1 MKKIVVL
8 AFFLLALLFCAC
20 ASAEPEWVFPENDE
34 NVRFFVLT
42 ASSDDKNMLI
52 YTMRGRYPYAETDLY
67 LLNPAT
73 GVCTRLDFTKYADD
87 EAAIAVIKERY
98 ANDGQYRDKNMDEL
112 LPLLFDRENT
122 SDPYDYLLSASHRS
136 QATLMD
142 LRDDYAMIMLP
153 DYCCVIVNLKTGE
166 AYIPKDDTR
175 ALGADGTYITW
186 DNTMVYHFGPGDEL
200 IRTYLPELPEG
211 TSVSLARINDDGSL
225 AICAMSI
232 ENMTFNYTFILTDS
246 KGNAEKVYPLG
257 SSRNTLSNI
266 LASPDGKTYVV
277 FNPGTSMFYPAHII
291 DAESD
296 AVNMLKMDSAILLDR
311 YFYAAVQTAYDS
323 EAEYETKIAPL
334 RFNQENELIALAVSG
349 DSDLIKINLD
359 TNEAT
364 VLLTGIQWR
373 ELGNQKSPDLF
384 NHSQTLLVSVQ
395 SHNGSGILSVYPG
408 GAIRHE
414 P

>member
-122 SDPYDYLLSASHRS
+122 SDPYDYLLSAGHRS

-246 KGNAEKVYPLG
+246 KGNAEKVYPFG
-257 SSRNTLSNI
+257 SSRLMFDNI
-266 LASPDGKTYVV
+266 LVSSDNDTYVV
-277 FNPGTSMFYPAHII
+277 FGKSSVLYYPAYFINTDT
-291 DAESD
+291 DAI
-296 AVNMLKMDSAILLDR
+296 NMLKMDSAILFDK
-311 YFYAAVQTAYDS
+311 YVYAAVQTAYDS
-323 EAEYETKIAPL
+323 EAECETKFIPL
-334 RFNQENELIALAVSG
+334 RMTDQNELIALAVPS

-359 TNEAT
+359 TNEVT

>member
-52 YTMRGRYPYAETDLY
+52 YTMRGQYPYAETDLY

-122 SDPYDYLLSASHRS
+122 SDPYNYLLSAGHRS

-211 TSVSLARINDDGSL
+211 ASVSLARLNDDGSL
-225 AICAMSI
+225 AICALSKADK
-232 ENMTFNYTFILTDS
+232 TFEHTFILTDK
-246 KGNAEKVYPLG
+246 KGNAEKLYSLNPFMQFF
-257 SSRNTLSNI
+257 STI
-266 LASPDGKTYVV
+266 LPSADGRTYVV
-277 FNPGTSMFYPAHII
+277 FNLQSSLYTPAYII
-291 DAESD
+291 DTESD
-296 AVNMLKMDSAILLDR
+296 EINMLRVDSAILLDK
-311 YFYAAVQTAYDS
+311 YFYAAEKIPYDP
-323 EAEYETKIAPL
+323 EADFETRFIPL
-334 RFNQENELIALAVSG
+334 RVSAENELIALSVTG
-349 DSDLIKINLD
+349 DCDLIKIDLD
-359 TNEAT
+359 TNKVT
-364 VLLTGIQWR
+364 VLLTGIRWR
-373 ELGNQKSPDLF
+373 ELGNEKSPELF
-384 NHSQTLLVSVQ
+384 KNSQTLLVSLQ

-408 GAIRHE
+408 GAIRHN